1 MPSNTVKLLEQVLDL
16 STLKQKVI
24 GKNIANVATVGYKR
38 EKVEFDEVLQNAN
51 AGLKRTDERH
61 FKISAMAENPDTP
74 FKVEKDQNKENISGM
89 NNVDIN
95 QEMAEMAQNSIMFK
109 FAARKING
117 YYQSISNVIKGA

>member
-38 EKVEFDEVLQNAN
+38 EKIEFDEVLQNAN

-61 FKISAMAENPDTP
+61 FKISAMAENPDVP

-95 QEMAEMAQNSIMFK
+95 QEMAEMAKNSIMFK